1 MKIEKVYKVDEIEAF
16 SGLRDY
22 FKNAMYVVI
31 NEDLRELRLYGK
43 NKEYKKSRK
52 ALDARKLHH
61 IHVPKYLEVIDISEK
76 TATFLNDK
84 FGEYKHTEFNIHVN

>member
-1 MKIEKVYKVDEIEAF
+1 MKIERIYKVDGIEAF

-31 NEDLRELRLYGK
+31 NEDLREMRLYGK

-61 IHVPKYLEVIDISEK
+61 VHVPKYLEVIDISEK
-76 TATFLNDK
+76 TAAFLNDK
-84 FGEYKHTEFNIHVN
+84 FGGYKHPEFNIIAD

>member
-1 MKIEKVYKVDEIEAF
+1 MKIERIYKVDGIEAF

-31 NEDLRELRLYGK
+31 NEDLREMRLYGK

-61 IHVPKYLEVIDISEK
+61 VHVPKYLEVIDISEK
-76 TATFLNDK
+76 TAVFLNDK
-84 FGEYKHTEFNIHVN
+84 FGGYKHPEFNIIAD